1 MRLLYVIDSLA
12 PFGAEQSLTALAPRY
27 RVRGIDVD
35 VAYLKEGP
43 GLLEA
48 LQAGGARCFRVDGGR
63 GRVGRMR
70 SVRALI
76 EHRRPDLVHTTLFE
90 ADIAGRIAAAAARV
104 PVVSSLV
111 SEPYGREHAEDP
123 RIVAWKLRGAQL
135 VDGATARLVR
145 RFHALTSHSAEV
157 MGRRLRIARSRIE
170 VIPRGRDH
178 LALGTRD
185 RERTRRV
192 RRSLGIEARVP
203 LILAV
208 ARQEHQKG
216 LDVLLRALPGVL
228 AELPTAR
235 LLIAGREGGQTPM
248 LRMLTR
254 DLGLERAVCY
264 LGVRWDVP
272 DLLAAADA
280 FAFPSRFEGFGCAV
294 LEAMAMEAPIV
305 ASDLPPVHEV
315 IGPDR
320 PALLVPPNDPSA
332 LGRAIVAALL
342 DGTGAAHRTEVARA
356 RFLGQFTIDRVADD
370 MVGFYERALAERGA

>member
-1 MRLLYVIDSLA
+1 VRLLYVIDSLA

-27 RVRGIDVD
+27 RARGIDVD

-48 LQAGGARCFRVDGGR
+48 LQAGGARCFRVDGG
-63 GRVGRMR
+63 GRIGRMR

-90 ADIAGRIAAAAARV
+90 ADIAGRMAAAAARV

-123 RIVAWKLRGAQL
+123 RIVAWRLRGAQL
-135 VDGATARLVR
+135 IDGATARLVR
-145 RFHALTSHSAEV
+145 RFHALTSHSADV
-157 MGRRLRIARSRIE
+157 MGRRLRIGRSRIE

-185 RERTRRV
+185 PERTRRV
-192 RRSLGIEARVP
+192 RRSLGIETRVP

-315 IGPDR
+315 VGPDR
-320 PALLVPPNDPSA
+320 PALLVPPNDPCA

-356 RFLGQFTIDRVADD
+356 RFLEQFTIDRVADD
-370 MVGFYERALAERGA
+370 MVGFYERSLAEGGA